1 VNWTVRTLIIA
12 EPHGFCAGV
21 ARAVETVRAT
31 LKKFPPPVFVK
42 HAIVHNLFVVKQME
56 KEGAKFVES
65 LDEIPSGVT
74 VIFSAHGAPP
84 ADYLCAAKRKL
95 KVIDA
100 TCPLVSKVH
109 IEAKKFAEEGY
120 EIIYLGHKGH
130 IEPRGVFGEA
140 PEKIK
145 LISSQKEAQEIKV
158 KNPSKVAL
166 LTQTTLS
173 VDDTAEI
180 RDILKRRFPKIVFP
194 PREDICFATQSR
206 QQAVKKLAKK
216 TKRIIV
222 VGSPTSSNTK
232 RLKEAAEKAGSRA
245 YRIENVSEINH
256 AWFAGYRKVGLT
268 SGASV
273 PEVLLAEVVEYFK
286 KRGAAVQY
294 LQVVAEKVFFP
305 PPRI

>member
-1 VNWTVRTLIIA
+1 MA
-12 EPHGFCAGV
+12 QPHGFCAGV
-21 ARAVETVRAT
+21 ARAVETVRAA

-42 HAIVHNLFVVKQME
+42 HAIVHNFFVLQQLE

-65 LDEIPSGVT
+65 LDEVPEGAA
-74 VIFSAHGAPP
+74 VIFSAHGASP
-84 ADYLCAAKRKL
+84 ADYLCAAKKKL

-109 IEAKKFAEEGY
+109 IEAKKFAESSN
-120 EIIYLGHKGH
+120 EIVYLGHAGH
-130 IEPRGVFGEA
+130 PEPVGVIGEA
-140 PEKIK
+140 PDKIRF
-145 LISSQKEAQEIKV
+145 ISERREAQNIKV
-158 KNPSKVAL
+158 KNPHKVAF

-180 RDILKRRFPKIVFP
+180 RDILKRRFPKIAFP
-194 PREDICFATQSR
+194 PREDICFATQNR
-206 QQAVKKLAKK
+206 QQAVKKLAKE
-216 TKRIIV
+216 TKIVIV

-232 RLKEAAEKAGSRA
+232 RLKEVAEKAGSRA
-245 YRIENVSEINH
+245 YRIENVGEIRP

-294 LQVVAEKVFFP
+294 LQVVTEKVCFP